1 MDLESVIQSE
11 VRLKE
16 KNKYINIYVESRKM
30 VQMNLLQKRN
40 RDTDVEHKRV
50 DTGRREGRWDDFVR
64 VYLTYKHYHV

>member
-16 KNKYINIYVESRKM
+16 KIKYINIYVESRKM

>member
-1 MDLESVIQSE
+1 
-11 VRLKE
+11 
-16 KNKYINIYVESRKM
+16 M
-30 VQMNLLQKRN
+30 VQMNLLQNRN

>member
-1 MDLESVIQSE
+1 MDLESVIQS
-11 VRLKE
+11 VVSLKE

-30 VQMNLLQKRN
+30 VQMNLLQNRN